1 MTIPLQL
8 PCDTGSG
15 LTSPDRLRS
24 RRQDTAEE
32 STEPHHRFPPFFPLS
47 KEAAAGDLDGLH
59 RDAQLSGLPSS
70 PNALFGEQRS
80 IKSLHYLASLPIY
93 LHSPPL
99 LSFCRQD
106 FCRGAK

>member
-32 STEPHHRFPPFFPLS
+32 STEHRRFPPFFPLS
-47 KEAAAGDLDGLH
+47 KEAAAGDPNGLH
-59 RDAQLSGLPSS
+59 RDAQLPGLPSS
-70 PNALFGEQRS
+70 PNVLFREQRS

-93 LHSPPL
+93 IHSPQL
-99 LSFCRQD
+99 LFFCRQD